1 MRKQWISRLM
11 AFVMALVLSLSVVAV
26 ALADYNTIPYG
37 EQSTNVR
44 KMQDKL
50 RSKGFYKGAV
60 DGKFGPSTKTAV
72 IKFQKSVGITADGK
86 PGNKTLTAL
95 YHGKS
100 AINKA
105 DDGEKLYNANPSDP
119 HTLYYGCTGRRVE
132 RLQYALKKAGVYK
145 GNLDGVYGDL
155 TYEAVRKYQRQKGL
169 YVDGMAGTRTLN
181 SLYKNTNVTVGT
193 SFQLAEGSTGREV
206 EELMH
211 YLREQGYS
219 TETGDLFTAQLKED
233 VKAWQAAKGKEVTG
247 MITEAQF
254 NNIVLGK
261 EK

>member
-1 MRKQWISRLM
+1 MNTKRLTKM
-11 AFVMALVLSLSVVAV
+11 IAFMIAMILILSTVAT
-26 ALADYNTIPYG
+26 ALAAYSTIPYG
-37 EQSTNVR
+37 STGDNVR
-44 KMQDKL
+44 KMQTAL
-50 RSKGFYKGAV
+50 RQKGFYKGRV
-60 DGKFGPSTKTAV
+60 DGKFGPATKQAV
-72 IKFQKSVGITADGK
+72 IAFQKSVSLSADGK

-105 DDGEKLYNANPSDP
+105 DDGERNYTTNPTNP

-145 GNLDGVYGDL
+145 GNIDGVYGDL
-155 TYEAVRKYQRQKGL
+155 TYDAVRAYQRKKGL
-169 YVDGMAGTRTLN
+169 AADGMAGTKTLN
-181 SLYKNTNVTVGT
+181 SLYKNTNVNVGT
-193 SFQLAEGSTGREV
+193 SFQLAEGSKGREV

-211 YLREQGYS
+211 YLREKGY
-219 TETGDLFTAQLKED
+219 TNENTDLFTAQFAED
-233 VKAWQAAKGKEVTG
+233 VKAWQAATGKEVTG
-247 MITEAQF
+247 MITEAQY

>member
-1 MRKQWISRLM
+1 MRKPWIARLV
-11 AFVMALVLSLSVVAV
+11 AFVTVLVMSLSMVVSAF
-26 ALADYNTIPYG
+26 AYDTIPYG
-37 EQSTNVR
+37 EQSTDVR
-44 KMQDKL
+44 RMQDKL
-50 RSKGFYKGAV
+50 KAKGYYRGAV
-60 DGKFGPSTKTAV
+60 DGKFGPATRTAV
-72 IKFQKSVGITADGK
+72 IKFQKAVGITADGK
-86 PGNKTLTAL
+86 PGDKTLTAL

-105 DDGEKLYNANPSDP
+105 DDSQRNYTANPSDP

-155 TYEAVRKYQRQKGL
+155 TYDAVRAYQRKKGL

-181 SLYKNTNVTVGT
+181 SLYKNTNVNVGT
-193 SFQLAEGSTGREV
+193 SFQLAEGSKGREV
-206 EELMH
+206 EEVMH
-211 YLREQGYS
+211 YLREKG
-219 TETGDLFTAQLKED
+219 FTAENTDVFTTQFTED
-233 VKAWQAAKGKEVTG
+233 VKAWQAATGKTVNG
-247 MITEAQF
+247 MITEAQY